1 MLNYQKNNHWSEAN
15 TFLKENLSM
24 NEINEYCLEHC
35 VNKMAEVTYNYFA
48 KHFGTVRDHQSV
60 DKEFEAKYKDFSKQM
75 LKNALK
81 NLKSKATATSPE
93 EMPREIEFVSKL
105 LRKKANGNDL
115 DVNSKIDAM
124 DHSAMIKRSLWD
136 YAKQFIEKPR
146 EVLPS
151 FDRLKCFSHFV
162 NTFRAFIPDKI
173 FRIPNWIPKLSQPNI
188 PFNLSALSYREITN
202 IIRRMKTSG
211 SPCPL
216 DQISIIVL
224 KRSTYLRTYLTA
236 IISQAWTTKTVPST
250 WKKAITVLIYKKGP
264 TDEPANFRPITL
276 QNVALKVMTSFIR
289 NRVFEFLTQNGYAE
303 NNIQKG
309 FTPKVAGTL
318 EHTSHMAYLI
328 NQSKRKQR

>member
-1 MLNYQKNNHWSEAN
+1 
-15 TFLKENLSM
+15 
-24 NEINEYCLEHC
+24 
-35 VNKMAEVTYNYFA
+35 
-48 KHFGTVRDHQSV
+48 
-60 DKEFEAKYKDFSKQM
+60 
-75 LKNALK
+75 
-81 NLKSKATATSPE
+81 
-93 EMPREIEFVSKL
+93 
-105 LRKKANGNDL
+105 
-115 DVNSKIDAM
+115 
-124 DHSAMIKRSLWD
+124 MIKRSFWD

-162 NTFRAFIPDKI
+162 NAFRAFILDKI

-188 PFNLSALSYREITN
+188 PFNLDAPSYREITN

-224 KRSTYLRTYLTA
+224 KRSPYLRTYLTA

-250 WKKAITVLIYKKGP
+250 WKKATTVLIYKKGS

-289 NRVFEFLTQNGYAE
+289 NRVFEFLTQDGYAE

-309 FTPKVAGTL
+309 FTSKVAGTL

-328 NQSKRKQR
+328 NHSKRKQRSIVITFIDLKNAFGEVHHNLIKCILEYHHVPFEIQSFVENFYNDFQTSILTKSYSTPFIPINRGVLQGDCLSPLLFNIIFNTFITSIRSQKFEQLGYKYAQHLSPRHWYQFADDAAIVTGQQHENH